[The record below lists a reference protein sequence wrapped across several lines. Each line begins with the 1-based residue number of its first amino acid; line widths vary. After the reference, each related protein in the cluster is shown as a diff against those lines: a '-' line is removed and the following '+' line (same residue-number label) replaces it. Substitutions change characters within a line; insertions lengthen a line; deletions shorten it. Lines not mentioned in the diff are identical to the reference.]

1 MNRNGHLKASTPDL
15 ANLAVVNRHTFTGP
29 RDESYVYIGRG
40 TPLGNNWSHVPET
53 DAQFRVGSREEA
65 VGRYRQWLWQ
75 EMQRGNGPAFK
86 ALETLKE
93 RAVAGEKLSLA
104 CSCSP
109 QLCHG
114 DVIKAA
120 IEHLAQR
127 DREQSLRQESP
138 SQTIFVSGSRSIKH
152 LPAQV
157 RDHLDRHITANSHIL
172 VGDAHG
178 ADSLVQQYLANAG
191 YERVTV
197 FHIGATPRNNY
208 GFQTQQVAGTRQTD
222 KDTYMAT
229 HANRG
234 LAIWDGRSPGTE
246 KNIGRLD
253 TDVIKVSSPTSIRS
267 EQARADILAR
277 DGQEDFR
284 TIYNVPE
291 GSTRGEHT
299 SNLHHQD
306 LFARDEFEHGAT
318 ISDSILSIPRDPDS
332 RTHDGSNVRIG
343 SESHAINFVSSFVKD
358 PEEARAK
365 GERLYQL
372 AERACGQWTE
382 SHSRWQTFTNIYD
395 LVRKDESFAK
405 GDWNGQYRTNEE
417 KAEAINQVLDSIAL
431 WSNQLPE
438 PIPEPTPEEIH
449 QYTLDLAVENKNATP
464 QPEADERI
472 QLDTAAEH
480 DPRLL
485 YLHELG
491 SDSHGLA
498 TLAELTGF
506 NFDGPQP
513 EPLVDENQVYTD
525 VLESAVFDAIDFSDS
540 DHLSSERL
548 SAGPALDATFDRINL
563 DSLPPA
569 IPDTLSEQTEAFLLD
584 SLIPAVDAQLE
595 SGFSRQEILSTIYET
610 NREIERERFND
621 RLVNAFQVSPDAAN
635 NRQPPSREDR
645 LNALT
650 SLRLLVAGEYK
661 RETRGFTRDAI
672 EFAKAN
678 YRLDPDQLRAAG
690 KLKLG
695 EYDKLINDQAAA
707 RIHWQQEHQ
716 GQPLPYRAQIARIS
730 QLELAGHKI
739 NNRISALDPSRAE
752 LVQAL
757 NCAQSNLLTAEQLTE
772 ARLSAFSNAEEQQA
786 QLSEQAKIFAQ
797 DVRSSESF
805 RTAQS
810 SAAHNDHERAI
821 DEQQS
826 VNRGN
831 NPRFAYLATGRD
843 IVTHEGYAD
852 LTGNRNNSHFGELK
866 GEHEREQ
873 RAERQQLIKE
883 LINPDIEA
891 TQASINNEL
900 AEHRHYFTQIAG
912 REITT
917 SVEARQGLQPVLA
930 SLSSVINFADRS
942 RQRLDSTA
950 PAETNI
956 GLDHAPIY
964 VSLTSNENLRIPI
977 TTLPEYDA
985 LTNAVHDCRLETS
998 TWRTLHSPAP
1008 ITGRDEER
1016 EALTTFIAEYIDF
1029 RQRDHVT
1036 SQLNRNPV
1044 FREYSQR
1051 LTDARTPE
1059 ELVETIAL
1067 LTKENY
1073 AANQQAQA
1081 HRADQST
1088 PAPDKAPL
1096 TAKEV
1101 RELVLSVTP
1110 AVADKSTRTAMREIL
1125 LSTVLGKEKTDRV
1138 QLLAAGK
1145 LEPSA
1150 GLSKLLENLESRN
1163 TEPALRHFYAS
1174 LHNPNPARENKFN
1187 LYEVHR
1193 LLPQF
1198 ERDYLY
1204 QHALAAKYASLNGQ
1218 NRSVTAQPEQLKL
1231 DDKAI
1236 SPVLVAKETNSYRSY
1251 YGQADLRE
1259 ATLCA
1264 QAVAHQRYLSAT
1276 KLDQSTIAPGF
1287 SDLEVRTVSYAV
1299 HNFDAT
1305 RVSQITVHLQASDDP
1320 HQHALGDLLSLAT
1333 NVNSTG
1339 AAQEITS
1346 EDIQLP
1352 DNYSIPTTSVI
1363 SAVNFVQRDTTT
1375 LSQST
1380 ASELRQA
1387 AQKDTWKDLQESA
1400 VPDPSLLP
1408 DAPASALV
1416 QISELQQTL
1425 SKAGQLQER
1434 ARTAFAVRD
1443 SHFNSCLER
1452 ATAALRGAT
1461 LTSTDER
1468 LPFTD
1473 PANKETTRELVSLAL
1488 DPTRPDSKQLIKD
1501 HAKSFV
1507 VIQQALSS
1515 GDLEKASQLSAYAS
1529 QARDQYLN
1537 VFSQIDSASNT
1548 VSATQHELAQN
1559 LSTVYELANK
1569 EFSGGAQQRYT
1580 AVKENIERTVIGEQ
1594 LAISL
1599 ANGQEIA
1606 SSAGSQ
1612 SSVRDLLPS
1621 EIIAQ
1626 ATAEARELAWQSF
1639 EPQEIRDAAA
1649 GQTVDDRAL
1658 NLAYTV
1664 MDHVE
1669 SARSHENTLLATQEK
1684 LVTFID
1690 ERAIEREDRL
1700 RTQSLTNGQSSQDR
1714 QAAERDPI
1722 DGPDTP
1728 PTRLDQTVS
1737 DQKTPNNPELA
1748 GKTQNVGEQALYAQA
1763 SDRDQTR
1770 QQTISELKGTDS
1782 ARYESLKEEVARAES
1797 KLTEAFL
1804 QIDATISQLELT
1816 RTELRV
1822 EQEIGQ
1828 YRQIANPVAERV
1840 NNYLKETTREEGLK
1854 SLLEPLRHEDHV
1866 ERLALT
1872 ILQTAHDFNVPLNS
1886 SVESLQ
1892 QVHEIANN
1900 LFDTLRDGLERAN
1913 HHLIPGMQFTAETHK
1928 SEMLIGQTHRH
1939 GHQQIPGQN
1948 GNGHHPSQVA
1958 AVLDNTHAHERI
1970 LDLREM
1976 SGLSNDPLKD
1986 NPFIE
1991 QELTSNSPTHNLA
2004 QLNLSNS
2011 SSQSNSPNSIGSEH
2025 DTQDLEL
2032 VR

>member
-1 MNRNGHLKASTPDL
+1 MNRNGHLKASTPEL

-53 DAQFRVGSREEA
+53 APQFRVGSREEA
-65 VGRYRQWLWQ
+65 VGRYRQWLWH
-75 EMQRGNGPAFK
+75 EIQRGNGPALK

-138 SQTIFVSGSRSIKH
+138 SQTIFVSGSRSIKS

-197 FHIGATPRNNY
+197 FHIGAAPRNNY
-208 GFQTQQVAGTRQTD
+208 GFKTQQVAGTRQTD

-229 HANRG
+229 HADRG
-234 LAIWDGRSPGTE
+234 LAIWDGKSPGTE

-253 TDVIKVSSPTSIRS
+253 TDVIKVSRPTSIRS
-267 EQARADILAR
+267 EQARADILSR

-299 SNLHHQD
+299 SNLHHHD
-306 LFARDEFEHGAT
+306 SFARDEFEHGAT

-332 RTHDGSNVRIG
+332 RTNDGSNVKIG

-417 KAEAINQVLDSIAL
+417 KVEAIDQVLDSIAL

-449 QYTLDLAVENKNATP
+449 QYTLDLAVENKNAPP
-464 QPEADERI
+464 QPEADTRI

-491 SDSHGLA
+491 SNSHGLA

-563 DSLPPA
+563 NSLPPV

-595 SGFSRQEILSTIYET
+595 SGFSRQEILSTLYET

-621 RLVNAFQVSPDAAN
+621 RLANAFQVSPDAAN

-661 RETRGFTRDAI
+661 RETHGFTRDAI
-672 EFAKAN
+672 EFAKTN

-730 QLELAGHKI
+730 QLELAGYKI
-739 NNRISALDPSRAE
+739 NNRISTLDPSRAE

-757 NCAQSNLLTAEQLTE
+757 NCAQSHLLTAEQLTE

-786 QLSEQAKIFAQ
+786 KLNEQAKIFAQ
-797 DVRSSESF
+797 AVRSSEPF

-810 SAAHNDHERAI
+810 EAAHNDHERAT

-843 IVTHEGYAD
+843 
-852 LTGNRNNSHFGELK
+852 LTGDRDNSQFGELK
-866 GEHEREQ
+866 GDHEREQ

-891 TQASINNEL
+891 ARTSINNEL

-942 RQRLDSTA
+942 RQRLDSRA
-950 PAETNI
+950 PAETEI

-985 LTNAVHDCRLETS
+985 LTNAIHDCRLETS

-1016 EALTTFIAEYIDF
+1016 EALTTFVAEYIDF

-1044 FREYSQR
+1044 FREYSHR

-1073 AANQQAQA
+1073 AANQHAQA

-1145 LEPSA
+1145 LQPSA
-1150 GLSKLLENLESRN
+1150 GLSKLLENLDSRK

-1204 QHALAAKYASLNGQ
+1204 QHALAAKYASLTGQ
-1218 NRSVTAQPEQLKL
+1218 NRSATAQPEQLKL
-1231 DDKAI
+1231 DEKAV
-1236 SPVLVAKETNSYRSY
+1236 SPVLVAKETDSYRSY

-1264 QAVAHQRYLSAT
+1264 QAVAHQQNLSAT
-1276 KLDQSTIAPGF
+1276 RLDQSTIAPGF

-1299 HNFDAT
+1299 HNFDAS
-1305 RVSQITVHLQASDDP
+1305 RVSQITAYLQTSDDP
-1320 HQHALGDLLSLAT
+1320 HQHALGDLLSLAAD
-1333 NVNSTG
+1333 VHSAG
-1339 AAQEITS
+1339 GAQEITND
-1346 EDIQLP
+1346 DIRLP
-1352 DNYSIPTTSVI
+1352 DTYSIPPTSVI

-1375 LSQST
+1375 VSQST

-1387 AQKDTWKDLQESA
+1387 AQKDTWKDIQQSA
-1400 VPDPSLLP
+1400 VPDPSLLA
-1408 DAPASALV
+1408 DAPASALE
-1416 QISELQQTL
+1416 QISALQQTL
-1425 SKAGQLQER
+1425 LKAGQLQER

-1443 SHFNSCLER
+1443 SHFNSCHER
-1452 ATAALRGAT
+1452 AAAALRGAT
-1461 LTSTDER
+1461 LTSTDGR
-1468 LPFTD
+1468 LPLTD

-1515 GDLEKASQLSAYAS
+1515 ADLEKASQLTAYAS

-1537 VFSQIDSASNT
+1537 NFSQIDSATNT
-1548 VSATQHELAQN
+1548 VRTTQHELAQN

-1580 AVKENIERTVIGEQ
+1580 AVKESIERTVIGEQ

-1599 ANGQEIA
+1599 ATGQQMA
-1606 SSAGSQ
+1606 PAAGDKF
-1612 SSVRDLLPS
+1612 SVRDLLPS

-1626 ATAEARELAWQSF
+1626 ATAEAREQAWQSF

-1649 GQTVDDRAL
+1649 GQTIDDRTL

-1669 SARSHENTLLATQEK
+1669 SARSHENTLLAAQEN

-1690 ERAIEREDRL
+1690 ERAIESEDRL
-1700 RTQSLTNGQSSQDR
+1700 RTQSLTNGQSSQDS
-1714 QAAERDPI
+1714 QAVERDPI

-1728 PTRLDQTVS
+1728 ARLDQTVS
-1737 DQKTPNNPELA
+1737 DQTIFNNQEPA
-1748 GKTQNVGEQALYAQA
+1748 GKTQNVAEQALYAQA
-1763 SDRDQTR
+1763 SDRDQAR
-1770 QQTISELKGTDS
+1770 QQTISELKDTDS

-1822 EQEIGQ
+1822 EKELGQ
-1828 YRQIANPVAERV
+1828 YKQIANPVAERV
-1840 NNYLKETTREEGLK
+1840 NNYLKETTKEEGLK

-1872 ILQTAHDFNVPLNS
+1872 ILQTAHDYNVPLNS
-1886 SVESLQ
+1886 SIDSFQ
-1892 QVHEIANN
+1892 QVYEIANN

-1928 SEMLIGQTHRH
+1928 SEMLIAQTNHQH
-1939 GHQQIPGQN
+1939 GAQIPGQN

-1958 AVLDNTHAHERI
+1958 AVLDKTHAPERI

-2004 QLNLSNS
+2004 QLNLNNS
-2011 SSQSNSPNSIGSEH
+2011 GSQTNAPNSIGSEH